1 TTSVK
6 RGPGREKSIPAADG
20 CFLMW
25 RDYMDLR
32 RTLSQL
38 LEHRDGAQAADV
50 RETPAEGFMRAGS
63 SSSVSSTSASSSRD
77 LRTPRDSCGFCRQ
90 NGETPVVY
98 MSHRLKARDGRI
110 LCPILRSYVCP
121 FCSATGD
128 WAHTRH
134 YCPRRNICKRKI
146 LKTSYVM

>member
-1 TTSVK
+1 MMQSSSL
-6 RGPGREKSIPAADG
+6 PEREKSIPAADG
-20 CFLMW
+20 CFLMR
-25 RDYMDLR
+25 RDYMHLR
-32 RTLSQL
+32 RTLTQL
-38 LEHRDGAQAADV
+38 LEHRDGEQAAESFV
-50 RETPAEGFMRAGS
+50 RAGS
-63 SSSVSSTSASSSRD
+63 SSSVSSTSGSSSRD

-134 YCPRRNICKRKI
+134 YCPRRN
-146 LKTSYVM
+146 TPETGDA

>member
-1 TTSVK
+1 MLQCLHETDRQTDST
-6 RGPGREKSIPAADG
+6 DG

-25 RDYMDLR
+25 RDYMHLR
-32 RTLSQL
+32 RTLTQL
-38 LEHRDGAQAADV
+38 LEHRDGEQAAESFV
-50 RETPAEGFMRAGS
+50 RAGS
-63 SSSVSSTSASSSRD
+63 SSSVSSTSGSSSRD

-134 YCPRRNICKRKI
+134 YCPRRN
-146 LKTSYVM
+146 TPETGDA

>member
-1 TTSVK
+1 MQSTSLTE
-6 RGPGREKSIPAADG
+6 REKGAPAADG
-20 CFLMW
+20 CFRMW
-25 RDYMDLR
+25 RDYMDLG

-38 LEHRDGAQAADV
+38 LRHREEAPGAEV
-50 RETPAEGFMRAGS
+50 PGMPPESFVRAGS
-63 SSSVSSTSASSSRD
+63 SGNVSSSSASSSRD
-77 LRTPRDSCGFCRQ
+77 LRTPRDFCGFCRQ

-98 MSHRLKARDGRI
+98 TSHRLRGRDGRI

-134 YCPRRNICKRKI
+134 YCPRRNSRK
-146 LKTSYVM
+146 TGDA

>member
-1 TTSVK
+1 MMQSSPSMTE
-6 RGPGREKSIPAADG
+6 REKSIPAADG

-32 RTLSQL
+32 GTLSQL
-38 LEHRDGAQAADV
+38 LEQRDRAHAAD
-50 RETPAEGFMRAGS
+50 EGFVRTGS
-63 SSSVSSTSASSSRD
+63 SSSVSSTSTSSSRD

-98 MSHRLKARDGRI
+98 MTHRLKARDGRI

-128 WAHTRH
+128 RAHTRH
-134 YCPRRNICKRKI
+134 YCPRRN
-146 LKTSYVM
+146 TPETGDP